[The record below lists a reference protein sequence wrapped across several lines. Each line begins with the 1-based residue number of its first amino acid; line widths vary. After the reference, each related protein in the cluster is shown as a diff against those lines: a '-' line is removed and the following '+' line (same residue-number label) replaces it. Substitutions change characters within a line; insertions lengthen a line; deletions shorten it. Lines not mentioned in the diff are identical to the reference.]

1 MTTLAPADGLGVNGK
16 ENVSAL
22 ALPAEKNGKKRKRTV
37 KKKKKKKSKQ
47 PRLVP
52 VKYEEPDDAKA
63 NDSMEE
69 GDVEYVSYAPQD
81 AEDMAAFAAFS
92 NIFAK
97 FAAPEELCMSK
108 EEREQLEK
116 QKKEEEEE
124 AEKKRLKKE
133 AGGGS
138 DDEDDAIKAEND
150 EDPEST
156 ISKRE
161 RKKQKRL
168 SVAVLKQLVTRPEV
182 VEVWD
187 VTASD
192 PALLVTL
199 KSYRNSVPVPR
210 HWCQKRKYLQGKR
223 GIAKPP
229 FELPEFIAATGIS
242 RIRQALQE
250 EDDKKKL
257 KQRQRERMQPK
268 MGKLDID
275 YQVLHD
281 AFFRH
286 QTKPKLTQHGDTYYE
301 GKEFEVR
308 LKEKRPGMLS
318 QDLKEALG
326 MPDGAP
332 PPWLINMQ
340 RYGPPPS
347 YPNLKVPGLNA
358 PIPAGAS
365 FGYHPGGWGK
375 PPVDREGKP
384 LYGDVF
390 GLVGGMSGESAAPI
404 DRKHWGELEEEEYE
418 SEEEEESEE
427 EGEGEEE
434 EEEGEEAAAPA
445 APLPGVPDHGG
456 LVTPTGIA
464 TPDHLVLRKKD
475 VGGQPEEARPLFQVL
490 QQRETKVGNAAF
502 GSAHTYVIG
511 SEDKAAAGKPAK
523 GEAVNLIKSQKT
535 KEVAITLNPAELEN
549 LTDDMLK
556 EKYEATVKAA
566 GQPEREDMSD
576 LLAEHTK
583 KKAKKDAKDKKKYK
597 EFKF

>member
-1 MTTLAPADGLGVNGK
+1 MATRVDVKYEDGLKNGPASK
-16 ENVSAL
+16 G
-22 ALPAEKNGKKRKRTV
+22 ALPEKSVKKRKRVT
-37 KKKKKKKSKQ
+37 KKKKKKVKQ
-47 PRLVP
+47 PRMVP
-52 VKYEEPDDAKA
+52 VKHEEDEKPNTEMD
-63 NDSMEE
+63 EE
-69 GDVEYVSYAPQD
+69 VEYVSYVPNSS
-81 AEDMAAFAAFS
+81 EDMAAFSAFQ

-97 FAAPEELCMSK
+97 FEAPEVLCLSK
-108 EEREQLEK
+108 QEREQLEK
-116 QKKEEEEE
+116 QKEEEEE
-124 AEKKRLKKE
+124 EIARKKAKKE
-133 AGGGS
+133 AGS
-138 DDEDDAIKAEND
+138 EDEKED
-150 EDPEST
+150 EEASNEST

-168 SVAVLKQLVTRPEV
+168 SVAVLKQLVNRPEV

-187 VTASD
+187 VTAGD
-192 PALLVTL
+192 PALLVSL

-250 EDDKKKL
+250 EDEKKKL
-257 KQRQRERMQPK
+257 KQKQRERMQPK

-308 LKEKRPGMLS
+308 LKEKRPGLLS

-326 MPDGAP
+326 MPEGAP

-347 YPNLKVPGLNA
+347 YPNLRIPGLNA
-358 PIPAGAS
+358 PIPPGAS

-390 GLVGGMSGESAAPI
+390 GTMSGGASGEFGGPV

-427 EGEGEEE
+427 EGEGEG
-434 EEEGEEAAAPA
+434 EEEGEEEGGEAPAAPA
-445 APLPGVPDHGG
+445 ASFPGGVPDHGG

-475 VGGQPEEARPLFQVL
+475 VGAPQPPEEGRPLFQVL
-490 QQRETKVGNAAF
+490 QQREAKVGGATF
-502 GSAHTYVIG
+502 GSAHTYVLG
-511 SEDKAAAGKPAK
+511 GEEKAGGKPGR

-535 KEVAITLNPAELEN
+535 KEVAITLNPNELEN

-556 EKYEATVKAA
+556 EKYEATVKATA
-566 GQPEREDMSD
+566 QPEREDLSD
-576 LLAEHTK
+576 LVAEHTK
-583 KKAKKDAKDKKKYK
+583 KKAKKDAAKDKKKYK

>member
-1 MTTLAPADGLGVNGK
+1 
-16 ENVSAL
+16 
-22 ALPAEKNGKKRKRTV
+22 
-37 KKKKKKKSKQ
+37 
-47 PRLVP
+47 
-52 VKYEEPDDAKA
+52 
-63 NDSMEE
+63 
-69 GDVEYVSYAPQD
+69 
-81 AEDMAAFAAFS
+81 
-92 NIFAK
+92 
-97 FAAPEELCMSK
+97 
-108 EEREQLEK
+108 
-116 QKKEEEEE
+116 
-124 AEKKRLKKE
+124 
-133 AGGGS
+133 
-138 DDEDDAIKAEND
+138 
-150 EDPEST
+150 
-156 ISKRE
+156 
-161 RKKQKRL
+161 
-168 SVAVLKQLVTRPEV
+168 
-182 VEVWD
+182 
-187 VTASD
+187 
-192 PALLVTL
+192 VTL

-250 EDDKKKL
+250 EDEKKKM
-257 KQRQRERMQPK
+257 KQKQRERMQPK

-308 LKEKRPGMLS
+308 LKEKRPGLLS

-347 YPNLKVPGLNA
+347 YPNLKIPGLNA

-365 FGYHPGGWGK
+365 FGYHPGGYGK

-390 GLVGGMSGESAAPI
+390 GLVGASGESAGPI

-418 SEEEEESEE
+418 SEEEEESEGEEGEEE
-427 EGEGEEE
+427 EGEGEEG
-434 EEEGEEAAAPA
+434 EEGAAAPQA
-445 APLPGVPDHGG
+445 YPGVPDHGG

-475 VGGQPEEARPLFQVL
+475 TAAASEEARPLFQVL

-511 SEDKAAAGKPAK
+511 EDKAAAGAKPPK

-535 KEVAITLNPAELEN
+535 KEVAITLNPSELEN

-576 LLAEHTK
+576 LMAEHTK